1 MILLLVRVFGVRHRR
16 HVAIL
21 LIAAIACMLGGAA
34 IFAVTQ
40 HYPLTTGLY
49 WAITTATTVG
59 YGDVLPRNAVG
70 RVVASAVMLTTI
82 PLLASV
88 FALLTGAAAAAGVRR
103 ILAMGHRFP
112 EGAYRIVIGMNPT
125 VPAILDELAL
135 VGDPIVLVA
144 DVDPASVRAE
154 VHVIRGDPTQPAVI
168 RSARPEGAQQA
179 LIMGSSDG
187 DVLVSAVLLRKQA
200 PDLPVVA
207 LVRAASVREAL
218 RELGVEQTISA
229 DELIAHTL
237 AKSLEAPHAGDMLAQ
252 LVESHSHTLA
262 ETEADAATV
271 GKPLSAVRD
280 ERSGLVLGLVHDG
293 KFLLGIGED
302 PVVAAGDRLL
312 IAEPLHK
319 ERRAPGPSAHIRH

>member
-1 MILLLVRVFGVRHRR
+1 MIVLLVRVFGVRHRR
-16 HVAIL
+16 HVAVL
-21 LIAAIACMLGGAA
+21 LTAAIACTLAGAA

-40 HYPLTTGLY
+40 HYPLTTGIY

-59 YGDVLPRNAVG
+59 YGDVLPRNPVG

-88 FALLTGAAAAAGVRR
+88 FALVTGSAAAAGVRR

-112 EGAYRIVIGMNPT
+112 EGAYRIVIGMNSS
-125 VPAILDELAL
+125 VPAILDELVLA
-135 VGDPIVLVA
+135 GDPVVLVA
-144 DVDPASVRAE
+144 NVDPVTVRAE
-154 VHVIRGDPTQPAVI
+154 VHVIRGDPTQQAVI
-168 RSARPEGAQQA
+168 RSAQPQGAQQA
-179 LIMGSSDG
+179 LITGTSDG
-187 DVLVSAVLLRKQA
+187 DVLVSAVLVRKLA

-207 LVRAASVREAL
+207 LVRAPSVREAL
-218 RELGVEQTISA
+218 RELGVKQAISA
-229 DELIAHTL
+229 DDLIAHTL

-252 LVESHSHTLA
+252 LVESNSHSLT
-262 ETEADAATV
+262 EIEADAATV

-302 PVVAAGDRLL
+302 LVVASGDRLL
-312 IAEPLHK
+312 IAEPLQN
-319 ERRAPGPSAHIRH
+319 SA